1 LFQGWINAMISA
13 LQIDPVDDVA
23 VALRELA
30 PGDKIVDGAVASETI
45 PVKQKAA
52 LRAFAPGDRIRMYG
66 VTVATATKPISAGGL
81 LSTENVEHASDGF
94 SADGARTGEWTGP
107 DVSSLTGRTF
117 DGFHRSDGQVGTANT
132 WIVIPMVFCENRNLE
147 VMREAFSKALG
158 FDRSSPYERFVA
170 NLAARHRCGATP
182 EQLLAEAL
190 PDADP
195 KAARLFPNID
205 GVKFLTH
212 GIGCGGTRQ
221 DSSALCALLAGYAT
235 NPNVAGVTV
244 FSLGCQNAEV
254 SDFERGIAER
264 DPGFD
269 KPLLIFEQQKYQSER
284 DLMAESIKQT
294 FAGLIKANEQT
305 RKPAPLS
312 KLTFGMECG
321 GSDGFSGVSA
331 NPAIGHVSDTVVAL
345 GGRVILSEFPELCG
359 VEQELINRC
368 ASDESANRFAELM
381 TRYNDRAK
389 QAGSSFSANPSPGNI
404 RDGLITDAIKSAG
417 AAKKGGTSPI
427 VDVLDYT
434 EPVRHNGLSL
444 LCTPGN
450 DVESTTAMAGSG
462 ANLMLFSTGLG
473 TPTGNPI
480 TPTLK
485 VASNTELA
493 ERMPDLIDFDT
504 GAIVRGESTIAETGQ
519 QLLELA
525 IQTAS
530 GTYESKA
537 SRLGQEDFLPWKRGV
552 SL

>member
-1 LFQGWINAMISA
+1 MISA

-23 VALRELA
+23 VALRELS
-30 PGDKIVDGAVASETI
+30 PGDEIVNGSVASERI

-52 LRAFAPGDRIRMYG
+52 LRAFAVGDEIRMYG
-66 VTVATATKPISAGGL
+66 VTVATATKPIPAGGL
-81 LSTENVEHASDGF
+81 LSTENVKHAADEFRADAERMTAWNPPNVEHLAGK
-94 SADGARTGEWTGP
+94 
-107 DVSSLTGRTF
+107 TF
-117 DGFHRSDGQVGTANT
+117 NGYHRSNGQVGTQNV
-132 WIVIPMVFCENRNLE
+132 WIVVPMVFCENRNLQ
-147 VMREAFSKALG
+147 VMREAFAKPLG
-158 FDRSSPYERFVA
+158 FDRSSAYERFVA
-170 NLAARHRCGATP
+170 NLAERHRGGANAQ
-182 EQLLAEAL
+182 QLLSETL
-190 PDADP
+190 PDEDE

-221 DSSALCALLAGYAT
+221 DSSALCALFAGYAT
-235 NPNVAGVTV
+235 HPNVAGVTV

-254 SDFERGIAER
+254 KDFERGVAER
-264 DPGFD
+264 DPNFD
-269 KPLLIFEQQKYQSER
+269 KPLLIFEQQKHQSER
-284 DLMAESIKQT
+284 DLMTEAIKQT
-294 FAGLIKANEQT
+294 FAGLAQANELT
-305 RKPAPLS
+305 RSSAPLS

-331 NPAIGHVSDTVVAL
+331 NPAIGHVSDLIVAL

-368 ASDESANRFAELM
+368 ANDEAANRFFDLM
-381 TRYNDRAK
+381 TRYNKKAEDV
-389 QAGSSFSANPSPGNI
+389 GSSFSANPSPGNI

-434 EPVRHNGLSL
+434 EPVRRDGLNL

-480 TPTLK
+480 TPVLK

-493 ERMPDLIDFDT
+493 QRMPDLIDFDS
-504 GAIVRGESTIAETGQ
+504 GEIVRGEATIEETGE
-519 QLLELA
+519 QLLDLA
-525 IQTAS
+525 IKTAS
-530 GTYESKA
+530 GEYETKA
-537 SRLGQEDFLPWKRGV
+537 ARLGQDDFLPWKRGV

>member
-1 LFQGWINAMISA
+1 MISA
-13 LQIDPVDDVA
+13 LKIDPRDDVA

-30 PGDKIVDGAVASETI
+30 PGDSIINETSASERI

-52 LRAFAPGDRIRMYG
+52 LCAFAPGDLIRMYG
-66 VTVATATKPISAGGL
+66 VTVATATKPIAAGGL
-81 LSTENVEHASDGF
+81 LSTENVEHAADGF
-94 SADGARTGEWTGP
+94 SADAERVGAWNRP
-107 DVSSLTGRTF
+107 DVSKIATRSFNGY
-117 DGFHRSDGQVGTANT
+117 HRSNGQVGTANT

-147 VMREAFSKALG
+147 VMREAFAKTLG
-158 FDRSSPYERFVA
+158 YDRSGPYEQLTAR
-170 NLAARHRCGATP
+170 LAELHRGGASAQ
-182 EQLLAEAL
+182 QLLAETL
-190 PDADP
+190 PDPDAP
-195 KAARLFPNID
+195 GERLLPNID
-205 GVKFLTH
+205 GVKFLLH

-221 DSSALCALLAGYAT
+221 DSSALCALFAGYAT
-235 NPNVAGVTV
+235 NPNVAGITV

-264 DPGFD
+264 DPGFG
-269 KPLLIFEQQKYQSER
+269 KPLHIFEQQKHQSER
-284 DLMAESIKQT
+284 DLMAEAIKQT
-294 FAGLIKANEQT
+294 FAGLTVANEQT
-305 RKPAPLS
+305 RAPAPLS
-312 KLTFGMECG
+312 KLTIGMECG

-331 NPAIGHVSDTVVAL
+331 NPAMGHVADLTVAL

-368 ASDESANRFAELM
+368 ADEATATRFADLM
-381 TRYNDRAK
+381 TRYNHRAE
-389 QAGSSFSANPSPGNI
+389 QVGSSFSANPSPGNI

-427 VDVLDYT
+427 IDVLDYT
-434 EPVRHNGLSL
+434 EPVTRDGLSL

-462 ANLMLFSTGLG
+462 ANLMMFSTGLG

-493 ERMPDLIDFDT
+493 ERMPDIIDFDS
-504 GAIVRGESTIAETGQ
+504 GPIVRGEATISEIGQ
-519 QLLELA
+519 QLLDLA
-525 IQTAS
+525 IDAAS
-530 GTYESKA
+530 GNYTTKA
-537 SRLGQEDFLPWKRGV
+537 ARLGQDDFLPWKRGV